1 MAGWVDSAESCYCFQ
16 KGGGDACAGGVQGR
30 LGGARRGAEWG
41 RRGGGGGVARS
52 GVHTMCSD
60 TQKQFLNIQYN
71 YNEYKTNDSSAC
83 PAALLASNAPTCML
97 CSATQRWPTNSTDRA
112 ARVRRTSPRRA
123 GP

>member
-1 MAGWVDSAESCYCFQ
+1 MRALVECKADLEAR
-16 KGGGDACAGGVQGR
+16 DGVRNG
-30 LGGARRGAEWG
+30 
-41 RRGGGGGVARS
+41 S

-123 GP
+123 GQ